1 MKKEEM
7 TKIVSEE
14 LKTLMLP
21 GLSEIQQKLWRFC
34 FNMVRQNDLS
44 QENPKG
50 GEIIA
55 RECIERL
62 KQTNPEDFPA
72 DMKI

>member
-7 TKIVSEE
+7 RKTVNEE
-14 LKTLMLP
+14 LKTLVPL
-21 GLSEIQQKLWRFC
+21 GLNEVQQKLWRFC
-34 FNMVRQNDLS
+34 FNMVRQNDLT

-62 KQTNPEDFPA
+62 RQTNPEDFPL
-72 DMKI
+72 M

>member
-7 TKIVSEE
+7 RRIVNAE
-14 LKTLMLP
+14 LRTLMPPALN
-21 GLSEIQQKLWRFC
+21 EEQQKLWRFL

-50 GEIIA
+50 GEVVA
-55 RECIERL
+55 HECIEHL
-62 KQTNPEDFPA
+62 KKTNPEDFPS
-72 DMKI
+72 

>member
-7 TKIVSEE
+7 RKIVNEE
-14 LKTLMLP
+14 LKVLMPL
-21 GLSEIQQKLWRFC
+21 GLNEAQKKLWRFC
-34 FNMVRQNDLS
+34 FNMVRQNYLS

-50 GEIIA
+50 GGMIA

-62 KQTNPEDFPA
+62 KQTNPEDFPS
-72 DMKI
+72 

>member
-7 TKIVSEE
+7 RKIVNEE
-14 LKTLMLP
+14 LATLMPP
-21 GLSEIQQKLWRFC
+21 GLNDIQQKLWRFC
-34 FNMVRQNDLS
+34 YNMVRQNDLS

-50 GEIIA
+50 GETLS

-62 KQTNPEDFPA
+62 KQTNPEDFPS
-72 DMKI
+72 